1 MTVENLWLGL
11 CLVCLLKRQ
20 DLIKE
25 EGWVVEVKLSD
36 STSPLNYI
44 YISTVITD
52 DAIGRSRI

>member
-11 CLVCLLKRQ
+11 CLVCLLKCQ

-36 STSPLNYI
+36 STSPDCIINND
-44 YISTVITD
+44 S
-52 DAIGRSRI
+52 

>member
-11 CLVCLLKRQ
+11 CLVCLLERQ

-36 STSPLNYI
+36 STSPDCIINND
-44 YISTVITD
+44 S
-52 DAIGRSRI
+52 

>member
-11 CLVCLLKRQ
+11 CLVHSLERQ

-36 STSPLNYI
+36 STSPDCIINND
-44 YISTVITD
+44 S
-52 DAIGRSRI
+52 